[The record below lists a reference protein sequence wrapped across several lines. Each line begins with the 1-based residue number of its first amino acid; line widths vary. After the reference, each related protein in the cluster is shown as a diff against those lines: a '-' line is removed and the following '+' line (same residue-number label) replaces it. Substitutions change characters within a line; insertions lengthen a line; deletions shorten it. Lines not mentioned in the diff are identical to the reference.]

1 MSTASIPVDV
11 LNPGQVF
18 ACMGLAE
25 IAQVLHGD
33 ARGTFDW
40 SNRGAVRFHLGTS
53 AAENPIEA
61 ALAFLDAAEVVS
73 LAPQGSSN
81 STEAWKV
88 KTIRLELDS
97 PFPNADESGPP
108 QMPARIFRGSQHIDI
123 AYWGDSLAK
132 VGRDGAKFWAGAGG
146 YPGAAYV
153 RDALDAVRG
162 KMAESHADPFHLA
175 ALFGAN
181 LRLDKRGSCV
191 PLDVGFSPNSHAALN
206 FLGFP
211 LVEVLGAIGLTHARP
226 QRLDDKLEYRYGVIA
241 ASERETKT
249 LLPLPLLRAAMGAVP
264 LPFPQRTFFLQLGW
278 AGQEGQARA
287 ITSAVE
293 ESPK

>member
-1 MSTASIPVDV
+1 MSTASIPVDL

-18 ACMGLAE
+18 ACIGLAE
-25 IAQVLHGD
+25 IAQMLHGD

-40 SNRGAVRFHLGTS
+40 TNRGAVRFHVGTS
-53 AAENPIEA
+53 SAENPIAA
-61 ALAFLDAAEVVS
+61 ALEFLDAADVVS

-88 KTIRLELDS
+88 KTVQVNPGE
-97 PFPNADESGPP
+97 PFANADESGPP
-108 QMPARIFRGSQHIDI
+108 QMPARIRRGSHHIDI
-123 AYWGDSLAK
+123 TYWGDGLAK

-153 RDALDAVRG
+153 RDALDVVRG
-162 KMAESHADPFHLA
+162 KMAGSHADPLNLS

-211 LVEVLGAIGLTHARP
+211 LVEVLAAIGLTHARP

-241 ASERETKT
+241 ASENGTNT
-249 LLPLPLLRAAMGAVP
+249 LLPLALLRAAIGAVS

>member
-1 MSTASIPVDV
+1 MSTASIPVDL

-18 ACMGLAE
+18 ACIGLAE
-25 IAQVLHGD
+25 LALVLHGD
-33 ARGTFDW
+33 AKGAFDW
-40 SNRGAVRFHLGTS
+40 SNRRGVRFYLGTS
-53 AAENPIEA
+53 ASENPIEA
-61 ALAFLDAAEVVS
+61 ALEFLEAAEVVS
-73 LAPQGSSN
+73 LAPEGSNN
-81 STEAWKV
+81 STKSWNVE
-88 KTIRLELDS
+88 TIIQKPGD
-97 PFPNADESGPP
+97 PFPNADKNGPP
-108 QMPARIFRGSQHIDI
+108 QMPARIRHASIGIDI
-123 AYWGDSLAK
+123 TYWGDGLSK

-162 KMAESHADPFHLA
+162 KMAASHADPFNLA

-191 PLDVGFSPNSHAALN
+191 PLDAGFSPNNHGGLYMR
-206 FLGFP
+206 GFP
-211 LVEVLGAIGLTHARP
+211 LVEILAAIGLTHARP

-241 ASERETKT
+241 GTESGSKT
-249 LLPLPLLRAAMGAVP
+249 LLPLPLLRAAIGAVP

-278 AGQEGQARA
+278 AGQEGQARV

-293 ESPK
+293 ESSQ